1 MHIKC
6 QKQLNSVG
14 RLRGG
19 FVFCFF
25 FGGKRRLGKLQKF
38 LDIATKAAQIAGT
51 GTGTHAVVS

>member
-19 FVFCFF
+19 FGFSFF
-25 FGGKRRLGKLQKF
+25 FWGGKRRLGKLQKF

-51 GTGTHAVVS
+51 GTHAVVS

>member
-19 FVFCFF
+19 FGFSFF
-25 FGGKRRLGKLQKF
+25 FWGGKGDWGSYKSFLTLRQKLHKLQ
-38 LDIATKAAQIAGT
+38 AQA
-51 GTGTHAVVS
+51 HMLLSL